1 MIYFV
6 EHWRLPL
13 KIRYFNFYKSTHE
26 KIILDDFVDEHWRLL
41 FFLQK

>member
-6 EHWRLPL
+6 EEHWRLPL

-26 KIILDDFVDEHWRLL
+26 KIILDDFVRLCQQVNL
-41 FFLQK
+41 S